1 MHPMIP
7 LLREV
12 EESGL
17 ERAITVISAHGV
29 TSGTLVPLARY
40 RRWYNDIYRKA
51 VADGVPTPR
60 STFRPSTESER
71 EEFRWE
77 WEARL
82 AAARAAQGFPGDDEE
97 LSGLFDAFCLENARD
112 GSERFEYSLVSTRS
126 VTAFHL
132 GQPSHRDGGA

>member
-1 MHPMIP
+1 MHPITH

-60 STFRPSTESER
+60 STFRPSTEAER

-77 WEARL
+77 WETRL
-82 AAARAAQGFPGDDEE
+82 AAARAAQGFPSDDEE
-97 LSGLFDAFCLENARD
+97 LSDLFEFFCLENARD
-112 GSERFEYSLVSTRS
+112 GSERCEYSLVSTSS
-126 VTAFHL
+126 VTAFYL
-132 GQPSHRDGGA
+132 GQLSAA